1 MLESG
6 YTVFDCQIVKPLSG
20 NKVYQS
26 YLVSCPDSR
35 VAKLFLLLPD
45 PLFDQQQ
52 QQTCIDHAS
61 WLASQTIPG
70 IGSPLQAGLIDGQ
83 LACLYPYPQGE
94 SLLLDS
100 GNSFTVRQSVDLLK
114 KIATS
119 LSAAH
124 SAGLWHGNLS
134 AENIFINAELSYLAD
149 FSLSQLIRL
158 DFHSGID
165 PRYTSPEQVRGE
177 TPGSAADIYSLG
189 CIFYHLL
196 TGSPPFTAEEPFAIA
211 KQHLQDE
218 FPLLPEELKILQPL
232 LTIDDSNSGRRADHY
247 R

>member
-35 VAKLFLLLPD
+35 LAKLLLPLPD

-83 LACLYPYPQGE
+83 LAFLYPYPQGE

-100 GNSFTVRQSVDLLK
+100 GNSFTVRQSVDLIK

-134 AENIFINAELSYLAD
+134 PENIFIDAELSYLAD

-165 PRYTSPEQVRGE
+165 PKYTSPEQVRGE
-177 TPGSAADIYSLG
+177 TPSPAADIYSLG

-196 TGSPPFTAEEPFAIA
+196 TGTPPF
-211 KQHLQDE
+211 
-218 FPLLPEELKILQPL
+218 
-232 LTIDDSNSGRRADHY
+232 Y